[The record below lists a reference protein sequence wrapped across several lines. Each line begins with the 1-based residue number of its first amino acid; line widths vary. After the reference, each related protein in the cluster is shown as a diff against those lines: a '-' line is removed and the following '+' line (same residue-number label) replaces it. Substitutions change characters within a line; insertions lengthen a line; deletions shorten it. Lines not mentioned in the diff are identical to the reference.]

1 MKRKGKIVTLVLST
15 SLLSSLIFPYAS
27 AMTSTAEAVKPEYTD
42 GTELFE
48 KEFMLGAWAEPE
60 LSDVRFQRFKDIGF
74 NTMYLLNETKYNTTR
89 LLAYLD
95 KCEDYG
101 LNAIISIGMNRTDP
115 ISIKTQKTSLANYP
129 AFYGVHTVDEPL
141 GDGSERKEN
150 EVKASEKTNGESY
163 NTIYDYMY
171 AEYEYMRDT
180 YPGRYTGA
188 VIAIGRNNGDFGY
201 AALPAY
207 TTKVLSKMNVE
218 DRTLEYD
225 VYPLKIDKNNKPYL
239 QTTWLWR
246 SYQNAEVAKD
256 YSVPKRTLY
265 YQQEWNYR
273 LREWIGVPELLNQL
287 YTGMCFGVNGLVAF
301 KYDTYWK
308 DFLKPDDFFMVS
320 AWGESELCYYNE
332 KAFEEIKKFDHIYLD
347 FADNWQ
353 GVMKVRGTS
362 ANDNE
367 EYRAAEADLQGKYVL
382 QSYAGLKAVQA
393 TEDALVGVMKDKE
406 GRDGYMITNQAFT
419 LDKLSNTVKVSFNG
433 GYTKAIVILNGEET
447 VVDLKDGGCEFT
459 LLPGGGAFVIPY

>member
-1 MKRKGKIVTLVLST
+1 MKKNKLCAGILST
-15 SLLSSLIFPYAS
+15 TLLLSVCAPCL
-27 AMTSTAEAVKPEYTD
+27 AMSSSVAESVKPEYSN

-74 NTMYLLNETKYNTTR
+74 NTMYLLNETNYNTTR

-95 KCEDYG
+95 KCEDYN
-101 LNAIISIGMNRTDP
+101 LKAILSMGMNRTDP
-115 ISIKTQKTSLANYP
+115 ISIKTQKTSLIDYP

-141 GDGSERKEN
+141 GDGSVRDEN
-150 EVKASEKTNGESY
+150 EVVAKEKTNWETY

-171 AEYEYMRDT
+171 AEYEYIRDT
-180 YPGRYTGA
+180 YPGRYCGA
-188 VIAIGRNNGDFGY
+188 VIANGQYAGEFGY
-201 AALPAY
+201 GSLSAY

-225 VYPLKIDKNNKPYL
+225 AYPLQVDKNGAPYL
-239 QTTWLWR
+239 QSSWLFR

-256 YSVPKRTLY
+256 YNVPKKTLY
-265 YQQEWNYR
+265 YQQEWNYK

-301 KYDTYWK
+301 KYDSYWR
-308 DFLKPDDFFMVS
+308 DYLKEDVFFMAS
-320 AWGESELCYYNE
+320 AWGESELCYYNQ

-347 FADNWQ
+347 FVDDWQ

-362 ANDNE
+362 ANDNA
-367 EYRAAEADLQGKYVL
+367 EYRFAEQSLQGKYVL
-382 QSYAGLKAVQA
+382 QSYAGLKSIET
-393 TEDALVGVMKDKE
+393 TEDALVGIMKDKE

-419 LDKLSNTVKVSFNG
+419 LDKLTNKVKVSFNG
-433 GYTKAIVILNGEET
+433 GFKKAIVILNGEET
-447 VVDLKDGGCEFT
+447 VVDLVNGTCEFT
-459 LLPGGGAFVIPY
+459 LASGGGAFVIPY